1 MQPILFNNLG
11 KDKFNFRN
19 IFKNGSYSLPKTPF
33 FKIRPSTIFGIELLR
48 KIDRFFLA
56 ILILQYRNLQY
67 KTENS
72 SGEEYRFN
80 QKKSVICKIPR
91 ILVSENVFLYF

>member
-72 SGEEYRFN
+72 SGALF
-80 QKKSVICKIPR
+80 S
-91 ILVSENVFLYF
+91 VFLCLGCWHKSEA